1 MVPRRRYHTTLLKAD
16 SHPHTRTGEPSGHS
30 RFIYFKTC
38 FILKTEAEVL
48 KPEDALSDE
57 EQHPAEITSDPS
69 NRLKLAWL
77 NLCKSFFLF

>member
-1 MVPRRRYHTTLLKAD
+1 M
-16 SHPHTRTGEPSGHS
+16 
-30 RFIYFKTC
+30 
-38 FILKTEAEVL
+38 L